1 MHIGEPLWTSVSSD
15 FSRHYTF
22 EQITSAICSFVRGTI
37 GMNANLLDPK
47 TSVKVIGSSGQIS
60 LGKEY
65 AGRQVLIEERE
76 PGVWLVRTALVI
88 PENEAWLHAP
98 QAQHDLQE
106 ALAWAQANPPR
117 ESDPDVLFKELGN
130 AQEKRR
136 SRKGGSQ

>member
-1 MHIGEPLWTSVSSD
+1 
-15 FSRHYTF
+15 
-22 EQITSAICSFVRGTI
+22 
-37 GMNANLLDPK
+37 MNANLLAPK
-47 TSVKVIGSSGQIS
+47 TSVKVVGSSGQIS

-98 QAQHDLQE
+98 QAQSDLKE
-106 ALAWAQANPPR
+106 ALAWAQANPPQ

-130 AQEKRR
+130 AQDKRHR
-136 SRKGGSQ
+136 RKGGSE